1 MLAMRALLL
10 FSVMSLALLF
20 PRKGNLNGNRNG
32 TYLLIETHEK
42 HQSKTA
48 RGSTPSPHVR
58 RPRVSNKAFGV
69 GLIENE
75 QGQITKRCF
84 RDNIAMFRRMSGFS
98 ESSER

>member
-10 FSVMSLALLF
+10 FSVMSLGFLF

-32 TYLLIETHEK
+32 AYLLIETHEK

-48 RGSTPSPHVR
+48 RGFTPPPPVR
-58 RPRVSNKAFGV
+58 RPRVSNKA
-69 GLIENE
+69 LSLNEND

-84 RDNIAMFRRMSGFS
+84 P
-98 ESSER
+98 

>member
-10 FSVMSLALLF
+10 FSVMSLAFLF

-32 TYLLIETHEK
+32 TYLLIETHDK

-48 RGSTPSPHVR
+48 RGFTPPPAQ
-58 RPRVSNKAFGV
+58 RPRVSNKALSFN
-69 GLIENE
+69 ENE

-84 RDNIAMFRRMSGFS
+84 P
-98 ESSER
+98 

>member
-32 TYLLIETHEK
+32 TYLLIETHDK
-42 HQSKTA
+42 HQSKA
-48 RGSTPSPHVR
+48 LRGSTPSPPVR
-58 RPRVSNKAFGV
+58 RPRVSNKAL
-69 GLIENE
+69 GLNENE

-84 RDNIAMFRRMSGFS
+84 P
-98 ESSER
+98 

>member
-10 FSVMSLALLF
+10 FSVMSLAFLF

-42 HQSKTA
+42 HKGQAA
-48 RGSTPSPHVR
+48 RGSNPPSPAR
-58 RPRVSNKAFGV
+58 RPRVSNKAFSFN
-69 GLIENE
+69 ENE

-84 RDNIAMFRRMSGFS
+84 P
-98 ESSER
+98 